1 MLPALKILW
10 WMVASNRPLPARFKH
25 RRHFVTNSPAS
36 HPHPFHSLEFQRNF
50 PFRRRPWNARRP
62 LKLSIHPNPKLLV
75 CVGKINWVKICCVKH
90 FDFVLLNHLCLM
102 FLERTKFQL
111 FQELSFS
118 LNFFF
123 VIKNLLYAIGVIFHF
138 NLFPYLLC
146 NRGCIFG

>member
-90 FDFVLLNHLCLM
+90 LDCELANHLCLM
-102 FLERTKFQL
+102 FLERTNFNYFKNFP
-111 FQELSFS
+111 S
-118 LNFFF
+118 LLNFF